1 MMNRSTRQFALL
13 MIASALVAG
22 CNPFNKKINKTP
34 VVGERISVLSGESD
48 ISIDPDTASVPFSIP
63 PAAVNDDWA
72 QSGGNPSKSMG
83 HVALPA
89 SLGTAWNVSIGAGSD
104 KKGRL
109 ISAPVVAG
117 GRVYTI
123 DTNGVVRAFDARNG
137 GAVWSASFGKTGKD
151 GKNSNYGGGVAVDY
165 GKVYAANGLGFV
177 AALDAATGAAS
188 WTVKPGGPLR
198 GAPTVADGAVY
209 VMSQD
214 NQIYS
219 LKAADGASNWSSAAA
234 LEIAG
239 VFGSASPA
247 VARGTIVA
255 GFSSGELN
263 AYRYENGRA
272 VWQDALSRTSIST
285 SVASLS
291 DIDADPVIDG
301 NQVFAVGK
309 GGRMVALE
317 LNSGQRIWEQNV
329 AGISTP
335 WVAGDWVFVVTD
347 EAKVV
352 AMARATGKV
361 RWINQL
367 PRWENP
373 KGKKGLIYYSGPI
386 LAGDRLILAG
396 SNGVLVNINPDNGSF
411 QSQTNV
417 GAGVSLPPVVA
428 GSTLYIL
435 DDRGRLIAYR

>member
-1 MMNRSTRQFALL
+1 MKSSTRNIALL
-13 MIASALVAG
+13 MVASVCVTA
-22 CNPFNKKINKTP
+22 CNPFKKEAVKTP
-34 VVGERISVLSGESD
+34 VVGERISVLSAEND
-48 ISIDPDTASVPFSIP
+48 IAVDPDTAALPFAIP
-63 PAAVNDDWA
+63 EAVANEDWA

-83 HVALPA
+83 HVALGNA
-89 SLGTAWNVSIGAGSD
+89 LGTAWQVSIGAGSD

-117 GRVYTI
+117 GKVYTI
-123 DTNGVVRAFDARNG
+123 DTNGVARAFDARNG
-137 GAVWSASFGKTGKD
+137 GAVWSTTFGKDNNKD
-151 GKNSNYGGGVAVDY
+151 SAYGGGLAVD
-165 GKVYAANGLGFV
+165 GGRVYAVNGLGHV
-177 AALDAATGAAS
+177 AALDAATGAQV

-209 VMSQD
+209 VISQD

-247 VARGTIVA
+247 VARGTVIA

-263 AYRYENGRA
+263 AYRYENGRV

-285 SVASLS
+285 SVAALS
-291 DIDADPVIDG
+291 DIDASPVIDG

-317 LNSGQRIWEQNV
+317 INSGQRIWEQNV
-329 AGISTP
+329 AGITTP

-352 AMARATGKV
+352 AMSRTTGKV
-361 RWINQL
+361 RWINEL
-367 PRWENP
+367 PRWDNP

-386 LAGDRLILAG
+386 LAGSRLVLAG
-396 SNGVLVNINPDNGSF
+396 SNGSLININPTNGSF
-411 QSQTNV
+411 QSQTSV
-417 GAGVSLPPVVA
+417 GSGVSVPPVVA
-428 GSTLYIL
+428 GGTLYIL
-435 DDRGRLIAYR
+435 TDSGRLIAYR

>member
-1 MMNRSTRQFALL
+1 MNSSHVKFGLL
-13 MIASALVAG
+13 LAAAALVTG
-22 CNPFNKKINKTP
+22 CNPFKKGVVKTP
-34 VVGERISVLSGESD
+34 VVGERIAVLSGETD
-48 ISIDPDTASVPFSIP
+48 IEVDPDTAAMPFTVPEAI
-63 PAAVNDDWA
+63 ANEEWA

-89 SLGTAWNVSIGAGSD
+89 ALAHAWTVSIGAGSD
-104 KKGRL
+104 KQGRL

-117 GRVYTI
+117 GRVFTI
-123 DTNGVVRAFDARNG
+123 DTNGVVRASDARNG
-137 GAVWSASFGKTGKD
+137 GTVWSASFGASGNKD
-151 GKNSNYGGGVAVDY
+151 SNYGGGVAVD
-165 GKVYAANGLGFV
+165 GGRVYAVNGLGHV
-177 AALDAATGAAS
+177 AALDAATGAAA

-209 VMSQD
+209 VISQD

-247 VARGTIVA
+247 VARGTVIA

-263 AYRYENGRA
+263 AYRYENGRL

-291 DIDADPVIDG
+291 DIDASPVVDG

-317 LNSGQRIWEQNV
+317 LTSGQRIWEQNV
-329 AGISTP
+329 AGITTP

-347 EAKVV
+347 EARVV
-352 AMARATGKV
+352 AMSRTTGKV
-361 RWINQL
+361 RWINEL
-367 PRWENP
+367 PRWDNP

-386 LAGDRLILAG
+386 LAGGRLVLAG
-396 SNGVLVNINPDNGSF
+396 SNGVLININPDNGSF
-411 QSQTNV
+411 QSQVNV
-417 GAGVSLPPVVA
+417 GASVSVPPVVA
-428 GSTLYIL
+428 ANTLYIL
-435 DDRGRLIAYR
+435 DDKGRLTAYR

>member
-1 MMNRSTRQFALL
+1 MNSTRKLALL
-13 MIASALVAG
+13 LVASAMVTG
-22 CNPFNKKINKTP
+22 CNPFKKDAVKTP
-34 VVGERISVLSGESD
+34 VIGERIAVLSGEND
-48 ISIDPDTASVPFSIP
+48 IMVDPDTAALPFAIP
-63 PAAVNDDWA
+63 EAVANEDWA
-72 QSGGNPSKSMG
+72 QSGGNPAKSMG
-83 HVALPA
+83 HVALGNA
-89 SLGTAWNVSIGAGSD
+89 LGTAWQVSIGAGSD

-117 GRVYTI
+117 GKVYTI
-123 DTNGVVRAFDARNG
+123 DTNGVARAFDARNG
-137 GAVWSASFGKTGKD
+137 GAIWSTAFGNDSGNKD
-151 GKNSNYGGGVAVDY
+151 SNYGGGLAVD
-165 GKVYAANGLGFV
+165 GGRVYAVNGLGHV
-177 AALDAATGAAS
+177 AALDAATGAQI

-209 VMSQD
+209 VISQD

-247 VARGTIVA
+247 VARGTVIA

-263 AYRYENGRA
+263 AYRYENGRV

-291 DIDADPVIDG
+291 DIDASPVIDG

-317 LNSGQRIWEQNV
+317 INSGQRIWEQNV
-329 AGISTP
+329 AGITTP

-352 AMARATGKV
+352 AMSRTTGKV
-361 RWINQL
+361 RWINEL
-367 PRWENP
+367 PRWDNP

-386 LAGDRLILAG
+386 LAGSRLILVG
-396 SNGVLVNINPDNGSF
+396 SNGTLINVNPTNGSF

-417 GAGVSLPPVVA
+417 GGGVSVPPVVA
-428 GSTLYIL
+428 GGTLYIL
-435 DDRGRLIAYR
+435 TDSGRLIAYR

>member
-1 MMNRSTRQFALL
+1 MNSTRKIALL
-13 MIASALVAG
+13 LIASACVTG
-22 CNPFNKKINKTP
+22 CNPFKKDAVKTP
-34 VVGERISVLSGESD
+34 VVGERIAVLSGEND
-48 ISIDPDTASVPFSIP
+48 IMVDPDTAALPFAIP
-63 PAAVNDDWA
+63 EAVANEDWA
-72 QSGGNPSKSMG
+72 QSGGNPAKSMG
-83 HVALPA
+83 HVALGNA
-89 SLGTAWNVSIGAGSD
+89 LGTAWQVSIGAGSD

-117 GRVYTI
+117 GKVYTI
-123 DTNGVVRAFDARNG
+123 DTNGVARAFDARNG
-137 GAVWSASFGKTGKD
+137 GAVWAVAFGKDSGNKD
-151 GKNSNYGGGVAVDY
+151 SNYGGGLAVD
-165 GKVYAANGLGFV
+165 GGRVYAVNGLGNV
-177 AALDAATGAAS
+177 AALDAATGAQV

-209 VMSQD
+209 VISQD

-219 LKAADGASNWSSAAA
+219 IKAADGASNWSSAAA

-247 VARGTIVA
+247 VARGTVIA

-263 AYRYENGRA
+263 AYRYENGRV

-291 DIDADPVIDG
+291 DIDASPVIDG

-317 LNSGQRIWEQNV
+317 INSGQRIWEQNV
-329 AGISTP
+329 AGITTP
-335 WVAGDWVFVVTD
+335 WVVGDWVFVVTD

-352 AMARATGKV
+352 AMSRTTGKV
-361 RWINQL
+361 RWINEL
-367 PRWENP
+367 PRWDNP

-386 LAGDRLILAG
+386 LAGSRLILVG
-396 SNGVLVNINPDNGSF
+396 SNGTLINVNPTNGSF

-417 GAGVSLPPVVA
+417 GGGVSVPPVVA
-428 GSTLYIL
+428 GGTLYIL
-435 DDRGRLIAYR
+435 TDSGRLIAYR

>member
-1 MMNRSTRQFALL
+1 MNSSHVKFGLL
-13 MIASALVAG
+13 LAAAALVTG
-22 CNPFNKKINKTP
+22 CNPFKKGVVKTP
-34 VVGERISVLSGESD
+34 VVGERISVLSGETD
-48 ISIDPDTASVPFSIP
+48 IEVDPDTAAMPFTVPEAI
-63 PAAVNDDWA
+63 ANEEWA

-89 SLGTAWNVSIGAGSD
+89 ALAHAWTVSVGAGSD
-104 KKGRL
+104 KQGRL
-109 ISAPVVAG
+109 ISAPVVSG

-123 DTNGVVRAFDARNG
+123 DTNGVVRASDARNG
-137 GAVWSASFGKTGKD
+137 GTVWSASFGASGNQD
-151 GKNSNYGGGVAVDY
+151 AAYGGGVAVD
-165 GKVYAANGLGFV
+165 GGRVYATNGLGHV
-177 AALDAATGAAS
+177 AALDAATGAAA

-209 VMSQD
+209 VISQD

-219 LKAADGASNWSSAAA
+219 LKAVDGASNWSSAAA

-247 VARGTIVA
+247 VARGTVIA

-263 AYRYENGRA
+263 AYRYENGRL

-291 DIDADPVIDG
+291 DIDASPVIDG

-317 LNSGQRIWEQNV
+317 LTSGQRIWEQNV
-329 AGISTP
+329 AGITTP
-335 WVAGDWVFVVTD
+335 WVAGDWVYVVTD
-347 EAKVV
+347 EARVV
-352 AMARATGKV
+352 AMSRTTGKV
-361 RWINQL
+361 RWINEL
-367 PRWENP
+367 PRWDNP

-386 LAGDRLILAG
+386 LAGGRLILAG
-396 SNGVLVNINPDNGSF
+396 SNGVLININPDNGSF
-411 QSQTNV
+411 QSQVNI
-417 GAGVSLPPVVA
+417 GASVSVPPVVA
-428 GSTLYIL
+428 GGTLYIL
-435 DDRGRLIAYR
+435 DDKGRLTAYR

>member
-1 MMNRSTRQFALL
+1 MNCSTRKLVML
-13 MIASALVAG
+13 IAATALVSG
-22 CNPFNKKINKTP
+22 CNPFKKDRPKTP
-34 VVGERISVLSGESD
+34 VVGERIAVLTGENE
-48 ISIDPDTASVPFSIP
+48 IAVDPETAAMPFEL
-63 PAAVNDDWA
+63 PAAVANEEWA
-72 QSGGNPSKSMG
+72 QSGGNTSKSMG
-83 HVALPA
+83 HVALGT
-89 SLGTAWNVSIGAGSD
+89 SLGTAWNVSIGRGSD
-104 KKGRL
+104 KQGRL

-123 DTNGVVRAFDARNG
+123 DTTGTVRAFDARNG
-137 GAVWSASFGKTGKD
+137 GAVWSARFGSDSGNKD
-151 GKNSNYGGGVAVDY
+151 SAYGGGVAVD
-165 GKVYAANGLGFV
+165 GGRVYAANGLGYV
-177 AALDAATGAAS
+177 AALDAATGAAA

-198 GAPTVADGAVY
+198 GAPTVAEGAVY
-209 VMSQD
+209 VTSQD
-214 NQIYS
+214 NQLYS
-219 LKAADGASNWSSAAA
+219 LKAADGAQNWSSAAA

-239 VFGSASPA
+239 VFGSSSPA
-247 VARGTIVA
+247 VARGTVVA

-263 AYRYENGRA
+263 AYRYENGRL
-272 VWQDALSRTSIST
+272 VWQDALSRTSRST

-291 DIDADPVIDG
+291 DIDASPVIDG
-301 NQVFAVGK
+301 SQVFAVGK

-317 LNSGQRIWEQNV
+317 LNSGQRMWEQNV

-347 EAKVV
+347 EAKVI
-352 AMARATGKV
+352 ALARANGKV

-367 PRWENP
+367 PRWENE

-417 GAGVSLPPVVA
+417 GAGVSVPPVVA

-435 DDRGRLIAYR
+435 DDKGRLIAYR

>member
-1 MMNRSTRQFALL
+1 MNSSTRKFALL
-13 MIASALVAG
+13 LIASALVTG
-22 CNPFNKKINKTP
+22 CNPFNKKVTKTP
-34 VVGERISVLSGESD
+34 VVGERIAVLTGESD
-48 ISIDPDTASVPFSIP
+48 IAVDPETAAMPFTIP
-63 PAAVNDDWA
+63 EAVANDDWA

-83 HVALPA
+83 HVALGNA
-89 SLGTAWNVSIGAGSD
+89 LANAWHVSIGAGSD

-109 ISAPVVAG
+109 ISAPGVAG
-117 GRVYTI
+117 GKVYTI

-137 GAVWSASFGKTGKD
+137 GAVGSASFGKDSGNKD
-151 GKNSNYGGGVAVDY
+151 SAYGGGVAVDG
-165 GKVYAANGLGFV
+165 GKVYAANGLGYV
-177 AALDAATGAAS
+177 AALDAATGAAT

-198 GAPTVADGAVY
+198 GAPTVTDGAVY
-209 VMSQD
+209 VISQD

-219 LKAADGASNWSSAAA
+219 LKAADGATNWSSAAA

-247 VARGTIVA
+247 VARGTVIA

-263 AYRYENGRA
+263 AYRYENGRL

-291 DIDADPVIDG
+291 DIDASPVIDG

-317 LNSGQRIWEQNV
+317 LNSGQRMWEQNV
-329 AGISTP
+329 AGITTP

-352 AMARATGKV
+352 AMSRTTGKV
-361 RWINQL
+361 RWINEL
-367 PRWENP
+367 PRWDNP

-386 LAGDRLILAG
+386 LAGSRLILAG
-396 SNGVLVNINPDNGSF
+396 SNGVLVNINPVNGSF

-417 GAGVSLPPVVA
+417 GTGVSVPPVVA
-428 GSTLYIL
+428 GGTLYIL
-435 DDRGRLIAYR
+435 DDKGRLIAYR

>member
-1 MMNRSTRQFALL
+1 MNSSNAKLALL
-13 MIASALVAG
+13 LIAAAMITG
-22 CNPFNKKINKTP
+22 CNPFKKGVVKTP
-34 VVGERISVLSGESD
+34 VVGERIAVLSGESD
-48 ISIDPDTASVPFSIP
+48 ISVDPDTAALPFTIP
-63 PAAVNDDWA
+63 EAVANDDWA

-89 SLGTAWNVSIGAGSD
+89 ALGTAWTVSIGAGSD

-117 GRVYTI
+117 GRVYSI
-123 DTNGVVRAFDARNG
+123 DTNGMVRASDARNG
-137 GAVWSASFGKTGKD
+137 GAVWSASFGAGGNKE
-151 GKNSNYGGGVAVDY
+151 SNYGGGVAVD
-165 GKVYAANGLGFV
+165 GDKVYAANGLGHV
-177 AALDAATGAAS
+177 AALDAATGAAA

-198 GAPTVADGAVY
+198 GAPTVADGTVY
-209 VMSQD
+209 VISQD

-219 LKAADGASNWSSAAA
+219 LKAADGATNWSSAAA

-247 VARGTIVA
+247 VARGTVIA

-263 AYRYENGRA
+263 AYRYENGRL

-291 DIDADPVIDG
+291 DIDASPVIDG

-317 LNSGQRIWEQNV
+317 LNTGQRMWEQNV
-329 AGISTP
+329 AGITTP

-352 AMARATGKV
+352 AMSRTTGKV
-361 RWINQL
+361 RWINEL
-367 PRWENP
+367 PRWEKP

-386 LAGDRLILAG
+386 LAGGRLILAG

-411 QSQTNV
+411 QSQTNI
-417 GAGVSLPPVVA
+417 GAGVSVPPVVA
-428 GSTLYIL
+428 GGTLYIL
-435 DDRGRLIAYR
+435 DDKGRLTAYR

>member
-1 MMNRSTRQFALL
+1 MNSSSAKLALL
-13 MIASALVAG
+13 LIAAAMVTG
-22 CNPFNKKINKTP
+22 CNPFKKGVVKTP
-34 VVGERISVLSGESD
+34 VVGERIAVLSGETD
-48 ISIDPDTASVPFSIP
+48 IEVDPDTAAMPFTVPEAI
-63 PAAVNDDWA
+63 ANEDWA

-89 SLGTAWNVSIGAGSD
+89 ALAHAWTVSIGAGSD
-104 KKGRL
+104 KQGRL

-117 GRVYTI
+117 GKVYTI
-123 DTNGVVRAFDARNG
+123 DTNGMVRAFDARNG
-137 GAVWSASFGKTGKD
+137 GTIWSASFGSSGNKD
-151 GKNSNYGGGVAVDY
+151 SNYGGGVAVD
-165 GKVYAANGLGFV
+165 GGRVYAANGLGHV
-177 AALDAATGAAS
+177 AALDAATGAAA

-209 VMSQD
+209 VISQD

-247 VARGTIVA
+247 VARGTVIA

-291 DIDADPVIDG
+291 DIDASPVIDG

-352 AMARATGKV
+352 AMSRTTGKV
-361 RWINQL
+361 RWINEL
-367 PRWENP
+367 PRWQNP

-386 LAGDRLILAG
+386 LAGSRLILAG
-396 SNGVLVNINPDNGSF
+396 SNGVLVNINPVNGSF
-411 QSQTNV
+411 QSQTNI
-417 GAGVSLPPVVA
+417 GASVSVPPVVA
-428 GSTLYIL
+428 ANTLYIL
-435 DDRGRLIAYR
+435 DDKGRLTAYR

>member
-1 MMNRSTRQFALL
+1 MNSSTRKLALL
-13 MIASALVAG
+13 LVATALVAG
-22 CNPFNKKINKTP
+22 CNPFKKDRPKTP
-34 VVGERISVLSGESD
+34 LLGERIAVLTGETD
-48 ISIDPDTASVPFSIP
+48 IIVDPDTAAVPFSIP
-63 PAAVNDDWA
+63 AAVANEDWA

-83 HVALPA
+83 HVALGT
-89 SLGTAWNVSIGAGSD
+89 SLGTAWTVSIGAGSD

-123 DTNGVVRAFDARNG
+123 DTNGTVRAFDARNG
-137 GAVWSASFGKTGKD
+137 GAVWSANFGSSGKD
-151 GKNSNYGGGVAVDY
+151 GKNSNYGGGVAVDN
-165 GKVYAANGLGFV
+165 GKVYAANGLGYV

-188 WTVKPGGPLR
+188 WTVKPGSLLR

-219 LKAADGASNWSSAAA
+219 LKAADGTSNWSSAAA

-247 VARGTIVA
+247 VARGTVIA

-263 AYRYENGRA
+263 AYRYENGRV

-291 DIDADPVIDG
+291 DIDADPVVDG

-329 AGISTP
+329 AGITTP
-335 WVAGDWVFVVTD
+335 WVVGDWVFVVTD

-367 PRWENP
+367 PRWDNP

-386 LAGDRLILAG
+386 LAGDRLILTG

-428 GSTLYIL
+428 GNTLYVL
-435 DDRGRLIAYR
+435 DDKGRLIAYR

>member
-1 MMNRSTRQFALL
+1 MNSNTRKLALL
-13 MIASALVAG
+13 LVATAMVTA
-22 CNPFNKKINKTP
+22 CNPFKKDHPKTP
-34 VVGERISVLSGESD
+34 VVGERIAVLSGESD
-48 ISIDPDTASVPFSIP
+48 ISVDPDTAALPFSL
-63 PAAVNDDWA
+63 PAATANQDWA

-83 HVALPA
+83 HVALGT
-89 SLGTAWNVSIGAGSD
+89 SLATAWTVSIGAGSNR
-104 KKGRL
+104 KGRL
-109 ISAPVVAG
+109 ISAPVVGG

-123 DTNGVVRAFDARNG
+123 DTTGTVRAFDARNG
-137 GAVWSASFGKTGKD
+137 GAVWSASFGKVSKD
-151 GKNSNYGGGVAVDY
+151 SKNSNYGGGVAFDD
-165 GKVYAANGLGFV
+165 GKIYACNGLGYV
-177 AALDAATGAAS
+177 AALDAATGAAT
-188 WTVKPGGPLR
+188 WTVKPAGPLR
-198 GAPTVADGAVY
+198 GAPTVADGSVY

-239 VFGSASPA
+239 VFGSSSPA
-247 VARGTIVA
+247 VARGTVIA

-263 AYRYENGRA
+263 AYRYENGRV

-291 DIDADPVIDG
+291 DIDADPVVDG

-329 AGISTP
+329 AGITTP

-352 AMARATGKV
+352 AMSRTTGKV

-367 PRWENP
+367 PRWDNP

-386 LAGDRLILAG
+386 LAGDRLILTG

-428 GSTLYIL
+428 GGTLYVL
-435 DDRGRLIAYR
+435 DDKGRLIAYR

>member
-1 MMNRSTRQFALL
+1 MNSSIRNIALL
-13 MIASALVAG
+13 LAASAMVTA
-22 CNPFNKKINKTP
+22 CNPFKKGVVKTP
-34 VVGERISVLSGESD
+34 VVGERISVLSAENE
-48 ISIDPDTASVPFSIP
+48 IAVDPDTAALPFAIP
-63 PAAVNDDWA
+63 EAIANDDWA

-83 HVALPA
+83 HVALGNA
-89 SLGTAWNVSIGAGSD
+89 LGLAWQVSIGAGSD

-123 DTNGVVRAFDARNG
+123 DTNGVARAFDTRNG
-137 GAVWSASFGKTGKD
+137 GAVWSTSFGKDSGNKD
-151 GKNSNYGGGVAVDY
+151 SNYGGGLAVEGDR
-165 GKVYAANGLGFV
+165 VYAVNGLGNV
-177 AALDAATGAAS
+177 AALDAATGAQL

-209 VMSQD
+209 VISQD

-219 LKAADGASNWSSAAA
+219 LKAADGAANWSSAAA

-247 VARGTIVA
+247 VARGTVIA

-263 AYRYENGRA
+263 AYRYENGRV

-285 SVASLS
+285 SVAALS
-291 DIDADPVIDG
+291 DIDASPVIDG

-317 LNSGQRIWEQNV
+317 INSGQRIWEQNV
-329 AGISTP
+329 AGITTP

-352 AMARATGKV
+352 AMSRTTGKV
-361 RWINQL
+361 RWINEL

-386 LAGDRLILAG
+386 LAGSRLIVAG
-396 SNGVLVNINPDNGSF
+396 SNGTLININPTNGSF
-411 QSQTNV
+411 QSQTKA
-417 GAGVSLPPVVA
+417 GASISVPPVVA
-428 GSTLYIL
+428 GNTLYIL
-435 DDRGRLIAYR
+435 TDGGRLVAYR

>member
-1 MMNRSTRQFALL
+1 MNSSIRNIVMLL
-13 MIASALVAG
+13 TASAMVAG
-22 CNPFNKKINKTP
+22 CNPFKKGVVKTP
-34 VVGERISVLSGESD
+34 VVGERIAVLSGESD
-48 ISIDPDTASVPFSIP
+48 IAVDPETAALPFTIP
-63 PAAVNDDWA
+63 EAVANENWA
-72 QSGGNPSKSMG
+72 QSGGNASKSMG
-83 HVALPA
+83 HVALGNA
-89 SLGTAWNVSIGAGSD
+89 LGTAWTVSIGAGSD
-104 KKGRL
+104 KQSRL
-109 ISAPVVAG
+109 ISAPVVSG

-123 DTNGVVRAFDARNG
+123 DTNGVARAFDARNG
-137 GAVWSASFGKTGKD
+137 GAIWSTSFGKDSGNKD
-151 GKNSNYGGGVAVDY
+151 ANYGGGVAAD
-165 GKVYAANGLGFV
+165 GDRIYAVNGLGNV
-177 AALDAATGAAS
+177 AALDAATGAQI

-209 VMSQD
+209 VISQD

-219 LKAADGASNWSSAAA
+219 LKAADGASNWTSAAA

-247 VARGTIVA
+247 VARGTVIA

-263 AYRYENGRA
+263 AYRYENGRV

-285 SVASLS
+285 SVAALS
-291 DIDADPVIDG
+291 DIDASPVIDG

-317 LNSGQRIWEQNV
+317 INSGQRIWEQNV
-329 AGISTP
+329 AGITTP

-352 AMARATGKV
+352 AMSRTNGKV
-361 RWINQL
+361 RWINEL

-386 LAGDRLILAG
+386 LAGSRLIVAG
-396 SNGVLVNINPDNGSF
+396 SNGTLININPANGSF
-411 QSQTNV
+411 QSQT
-417 GAGVSLPPVVA
+417 GAGARISVPPVVA
-428 GSTLYIL
+428 GNTLYVL
-435 DDRGRLIAYR
+435 TDSGRLIAYR

>member
-1 MMNRSTRQFALL
+1 MNSTTRTIALL
-13 MIASALVAG
+13 LIAPALLTA
-22 CNPFNKKINKTP
+22 CNPFKKGVVKTP
-34 VVGERISVLSGESD
+34 VIGERIAVLTAESD
-48 ISIDPDTASVPFSIP
+48 ILVDPDTAALPFTIP
-63 PAAVNDDWA
+63 EAVANEDWA

-83 HVALPA
+83 HVALGSA
-89 SLGTAWNVSIGAGSD
+89 LGTAWTVSIGAGSD

-123 DTNGVVRAFDARNG
+123 DTNGVARAFDTRNG
-137 GAVWSASFGKTGKD
+137 GAVWSTSFGKDSGNKD
-151 GKNSNYGGGVAVDY
+151 SNYGGGIAAD
-165 GKVYAANGLGFV
+165 GDRVYAVNGLGNV
-177 AALDAATGAAS
+177 AALDAATGAQI
-188 WTVKPGGPLR
+188 WTVKPGGSLR

-209 VMSQD
+209 VISQD

-219 LKAADGASNWSSAAA
+219 LKAADGTSNWSSAAA

-247 VARGTIVA
+247 VARGTVIA

-263 AYRYENGRA
+263 AYRYENGRV

-291 DIDADPVIDG
+291 DIDASPVIDG

-317 LNSGQRIWEQNV
+317 INSGQRIWEQNV
-329 AGISTP
+329 AGITTP

-352 AMARATGKV
+352 AMSRTTGKV
-361 RWINQL
+361 RWINEL
-367 PRWENP
+367 PRWDNP

-386 LAGDRLILAG
+386 LAGSRLIVAG
-396 SNGVLVNINPDNGSF
+396 SNGTLININPTNGSF
-411 QSQTNV
+411 QSQTKA
-417 GAGVSLPPVVA
+417 GASISVPPVVA
-428 GSTLYIL
+428 GGTLYIL
-435 DDRGRLIAYR
+435 TDGGRLVAYR

>member
-1 MMNRSTRQFALL
+1 MTSAPRKLALL
-13 MIASALVAG
+13 LIATAMVGG
-22 CNPFNKKINKTP
+22 CNPFKKDRPKTP
-34 VVGERISVLSGESD
+34 VVGERIAVLTGENEISV
-48 ISIDPDTASVPFSIP
+48 DPDTAALPFAI
-63 PAAVNDDWA
+63 PAAVANEDWA
-72 QSGGNPSKSMG
+72 QSGGNTAKSMG

-89 SLGTAWNVSIGAGSD
+89 SLGTAWNVSIGEGSD

-109 ISAPVVAG
+109 ISGPVVAG
-117 GRVYTI
+117 GKVYTI
-123 DTNGVVRAFDARNG
+123 DTTGTVRAFDARNG
-137 GAVWSASFGKTGKD
+137 GAVWSARFGSDSGNKD
-151 GKNSNYGGGVAVDY
+151 SAYGGGVAVD
-165 GKVYAANGLGFV
+165 GGRVYATNGLGYV
-177 AALDAATGAAS
+177 AALDAGTGAAA

-198 GAPTVADGAVY
+198 GAPTVAEGTVY

-219 LKAADGASNWSSAAA
+219 LKAADGAVNWSSAAA

-247 VARGTIVA
+247 VARGTVVA

-263 AYRYENGRA
+263 AYRYENGRL
-272 VWQDALSRTSIST
+272 VWQDALSRTSRST

-291 DIDADPVIDG
+291 DIDASPVIDG
-301 NQVFAVGK
+301 GQVFAVGK

-317 LNSGQRIWEQNV
+317 LNSGQRMWEQNV

-347 EAKVV
+347 EARVV
-352 AMARATGKV
+352 AMSRMTGKV

-367 PRWENP
+367 PRWDNP

-386 LAGDRLILAG
+386 LAGDRLILVG

-417 GAGVSLPPVVA
+417 GAGVSMPPVVA
-428 GSTLYIL
+428 GGTLYVL
-435 DDRGRLIAYR
+435 DDKARLIAYR

>member
-1 MMNRSTRQFALL
+1 MKSSNAQIALL
-13 MIASALVAG
+13 LMTAALLTG
-22 CNPFNKKINKTP
+22 CNPFKKGVVKTP
-34 VVGERISVLSGESD
+34 VVGERIAVLSGETD
-48 ISIDPDTASVPFSIP
+48 IAVDPDTAAMPFALSEAI
-63 PAAVNDDWA
+63 ANEDWA
-72 QSGGNPSKSMG
+72 QSGGSPSKSIG
-83 HVALPA
+83 HVALGT
-89 SLGTAWNVSIGAGSD
+89 SLTSAWTVSIGAGSD
-104 KKGRL
+104 KQGRL

-123 DTNGVVRAFDARNG
+123 DTNGMVRASDARNG
-137 GAVWSASFGKTGKD
+137 GTVWSASFGTGANKD
-151 GKNSNYGGGVAVDY
+151 SNYGGGVAVD
-165 GKVYAANGLGFV
+165 GDRVYASNGLGHV
-177 AALDAATGAAS
+177 AALDAATGAAA

-209 VMSQD
+209 VISQD

-219 LKAADGASNWSSAAA
+219 LKAADGATNWSSAAA

-247 VARGTIVA
+247 VARGTVIA

-263 AYRYENGRA
+263 AYRYENGRL

-291 DIDADPVIDG
+291 DIDASPVIDG

-317 LNSGQRIWEQNV
+317 LNSGQRMWEQNV

-347 EAKVV
+347 EARVV
-352 AMARATGKV
+352 AMARTTGKV
-361 RWINQL
+361 RWINEL
-367 PRWENP
+367 PRWDNP

-386 LAGDRLILAG
+386 LAGGRLILAG
-396 SNGVLVNINPDNGSF
+396 SNGVMINIDPDNGSF

-417 GAGVSLPPVVA
+417 GAGVSVPPVVA
-428 GSTLYIL
+428 GGTLYIL
-435 DDRGRLIAYR
+435 DDKGRLTAYR

>member
-1 MMNRSTRQFALL
+1 MNSSMSKFALL
-13 MIASALVAG
+13 LVATAMVAG
-22 CNPFNKKINKTP
+22 CNPFKKDHPKTP
-34 VVGERISVLSGESD
+34 VLGERISVLSGEND
-48 ISIDPDTASVPFSIP
+48 ISIDPDTAALPFSIP
-63 PAAVNDDWA
+63 AATPNDDWA
-72 QSGGNPSKSMG
+72 QSGGTPSKSLG

-89 SLGTAWNVSIGAGSD
+89 SLSTAWTASIGAGSD
-104 KKGRL
+104 RKGRL
-109 ISAPVVAG
+109 ISAPVVGG

-123 DTNGVVRAFDARNG
+123 DTNGTVRAFDARNG
-137 GAVWSASFGKTGKD
+137 GAVWSATFGKAGKD
-151 GKNSNYGGGVAVDY
+151 SNYGGGVAFDD

-198 GAPTVADGAVY
+198 GTPTVADGAVY

-219 LKAADGASNWSSAAA
+219 LKAADGSSNWSSAAA

-247 VARGTIVA
+247 VARGTVIA

-263 AYRYENGRA
+263 AYRYENGRV

-291 DIDADPVIDG
+291 DIDADPVVDG

-309 GGRMVALE
+309 GGRMIALE

-335 WVAGDWVFVVTD
+335 WVAGDWIFVVTD

-367 PRWENP
+367 PRWQNA

-396 SNGVLVNINPDNGSF
+396 SNGVLVNINPENGSF

-417 GAGVSLPPVVA
+417 GASVSLPPVVA
-428 GSTLYIL
+428 GGTLYVL
-435 DDRGRLIAYR
+435 DDKGRLIAYR

>member
-1 MMNRSTRQFALL
+1 
-13 MIASALVAG
+13 
-22 CNPFNKKINKTP
+22 
-34 VVGERISVLSGESD
+34 
-48 ISIDPDTASVPFSIP
+48 
-63 PAAVNDDWA
+63 
-72 QSGGNPSKSMG
+72 
-83 HVALPA
+83 
-89 SLGTAWNVSIGAGSD
+89 
-104 KKGRL
+104 
-109 ISAPVVAG
+109 
-117 GRVYTI
+117 
-123 DTNGVVRAFDARNG
+123 
-137 GAVWSASFGKTGKD
+137 
-151 GKNSNYGGGVAVDY
+151 
-165 GKVYAANGLGFV
+165 
-177 AALDAATGAAS
+177 
-188 WTVKPGGPLR
+188 
-198 GAPTVADGAVY
+198 VADGAVY
-209 VMSQD
+209 VISQD

-219 LKAADGASNWSSAAA
+219 LKIADGANNWSSAAA

-247 VARGTIVA
+247 VARGTVIA

-263 AYRYENGRA
+263 AYRYENGRV

-291 DIDADPVIDG
+291 DIDADPVVDG

-317 LNSGQRIWEQNV
+317 LNSGQRMWEQNV

-367 PRWENP
+367 PRWDNP

-411 QSQTNV
+411 QSQTNA

-428 GSTLYIL
+428 GNTLYIL
-435 DDRGRLIAYR
+435 DDKGRLIAYR